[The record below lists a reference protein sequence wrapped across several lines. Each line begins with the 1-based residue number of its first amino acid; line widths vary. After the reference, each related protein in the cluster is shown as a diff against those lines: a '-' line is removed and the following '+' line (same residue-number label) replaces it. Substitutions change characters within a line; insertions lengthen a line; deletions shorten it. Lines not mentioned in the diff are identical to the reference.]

1 MRQAQY
7 ASRWV
12 ERNKMLFHTPVT
24 VPWISTACNNSV
36 QQQLVDGRR
45 SVEEIRDDLMFN
57 FTSTADLCDFVSY
70 INEWLNLYISVCFDG
85 DDYLANNVIGPPL

>member
-1 MRQAQY
+1 
-7 ASRWV
+7 
-12 ERNKMLFHTPVT
+12 MLFHTPVR

-36 QQQLVDGRR
+36 PQQLVDGRR

-70 INEWLNLYISVCFDG
+70 INEWLNLYIVCVSMVTITWRTMS
-85 DDYLANNVIGPPL
+85 LARLCESW